1 MADQPCK
8 ICKQIR
14 YFLLV
19 AIPLLI
25 LIGTQPDIL
34 VPGLQ
39 IENIFTTFIAIAF
52 VVVLALGVYTDYF
65 KKK

>member
-1 MADQPCK
+1 VADQPCK

-34 VPGLQ
+34 VPGIP
-39 IENIFTTFIAIAF
+39 IENIFTSFIAIAF
-52 VVVLALGVYTDYF
+52 TGVLAYRVYTDYF